1 MHHYAQPS
9 YRVFNKADITDVRL
23 IKICIEKWAFLLKD
37 WVRKMR
43 EKLVMLLMKV

>member
-9 YRVFNKADITDVRL
+9 YKVFNKADTVDVRL
-23 IKICIEKWAFLLKD
+23 INIYIEKWTFLLKD
-37 WVRKMR
+37 WVRKMS